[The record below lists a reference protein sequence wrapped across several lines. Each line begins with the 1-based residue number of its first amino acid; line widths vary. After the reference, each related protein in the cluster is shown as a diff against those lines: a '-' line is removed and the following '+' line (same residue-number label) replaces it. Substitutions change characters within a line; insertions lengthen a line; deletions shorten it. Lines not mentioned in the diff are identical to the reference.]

1 MPSPKPQ
8 PADEP
13 KIERW
18 TAQRKAAIIVDVLK
32 GKARSPYP
40 RRAESTASRKASTA
54 SGPTNSCAVGS
65 MR

>member
-18 TAQRKAAIIVDVLK
+18 TAQRKAAIGSGNLK
-32 GKARSPYP
+32 LNP
-40 RRAESTASRKASTA
+40 
-54 SGPTNSCAVGS
+54 
-65 MR
+65 